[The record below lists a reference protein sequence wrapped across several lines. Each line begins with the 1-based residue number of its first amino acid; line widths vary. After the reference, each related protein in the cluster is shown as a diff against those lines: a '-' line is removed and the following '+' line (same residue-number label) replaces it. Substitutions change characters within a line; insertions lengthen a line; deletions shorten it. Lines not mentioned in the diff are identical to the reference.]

1 MPSTDPLPK
10 AFSRSI
16 KRSYAAGEGARLALL
31 ALDPRMHV
39 LYDHFLGDL
48 IQDEYA
54 AAKTNGIS
62 AASSVASSRLTHVTG
77 TDDNGYAG
85 NGFGLFWKG
94 DLGVFMETMAVL
106 PAAITTLKFEAGL
119 SDAHDDAGAVN
130 AKATPTATATDFG
143 VLIFD
148 TDDNTEFDFI
158 TQKASG
164 VAAAKENILTLA
176 ANQVLKMGFRAQND
190 VIEALV
196 NDVVKG
202 GFGPIE
208 GGSLLTPWLF
218 AQARAGSASRTMLWE
233 YLFVIGGS
241 AVAT

>member
-1 MPSTDPLPK
+1 M
-10 AFSRSI
+10 

-31 ALDPRMHV
+31 MADPRNHV

-48 IQDEYA
+48 IADEYA

-62 AASSVASSRLTHVTG
+62 AASSVSSSRLTHVSG

-85 NGFGLFWKG
+85 NGFGMFWKG
-94 DLGVFMETMAVL
+94 DLGVFMETVAVL
-106 PAAITTLKFEAGL
+106 PAAITTIKFEAGL

-143 VLIFD
+143 VLIYD
-148 TDDNTEFDFI
+148 TDDNNEFDYI
-158 TQKASG
+158 TQKATG
-164 VAAAKENILTLA
+164 VAAVAENVHALT

-190 VIEALV
+190 LIEAII
-196 NDVVKG
+196 NDNILRKA
-202 GFGPIE
+202 GPIE

-218 AQARAGSASRTMLWE
+218 CQARAGSASRTMLWE
-233 YLFVIGGS
+233 YLFCIGPAGIS
-241 AVAT
+241 I